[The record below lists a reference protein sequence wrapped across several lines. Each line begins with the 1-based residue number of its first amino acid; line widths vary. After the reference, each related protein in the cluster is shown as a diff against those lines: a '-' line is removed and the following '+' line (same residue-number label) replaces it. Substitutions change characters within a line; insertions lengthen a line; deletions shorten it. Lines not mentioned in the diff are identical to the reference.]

1 MDTIRFAT
9 IGRSG
14 ITERF
19 LEALAETE
27 GVEYVGTYS
36 RDEKS
41 ARDFGARY
49 GARLFFDDLD
59 ALAASDEIDAVYIAT
74 PNGLHAGQA
83 MPEMDVLCDPRKVRR
98 DPREAYLRLK
108 RSSSLTR
115 RQLSVAREV
124 CAWREESAATRDLP
138 RKWVASDEVIVEVC
152 KRMPT
157 SVDRLRRIRGT
168 EQLSERDGARIVR
181 AVETGTSV
189 PPDMFPSI
197 GNVIVAD
204 TSFHYNI
211 PEKAYRYALPRDV
224 VDKLHIRKY
233 GAHGT
238 SHRFIWR
245 ATDKFTGGQTHKLVS
260 CHLGSG
266 ASLAAIQD
274 GKDMAPRSSSA
285 SLAPARPRFPLR

>member
-83 MPEMDVLCDPRKVRR
+83 MALVRGGKHVMVEKAFSSCE
-98 DPREAYLRLK
+98 REAARVF
-108 RSSSLTR
+108 SA
-115 RQLSVAREV
+115 AREQGV
-124 CAWREESAATRDLP
+124 
-138 RKWVASDEVIVEVC
+138 VAMEAMRNLHVSSFD
-152 KRMPT
+152 
-157 SVDRLRRIRGT
+157 RIR
-168 EQLSERDGARIVR
+168 E
-181 AVETGTSV
+181 
-189 PPDMFPSI
+189 
-197 GNVIVAD
+197 
-204 TSFHYNI
+204 
-211 PEKAYRYALPRDV
+211 ALPRLGPVRLATFRFSKVTSRMARLRQGERLNVFDP
-224 VDKLHIRKY
+224 RFSE
-233 GAHGT
+233 GALMDIGVYCVEPAVALFG
-238 SHRFIWR
+238 R
-245 ATDKFTGGQTHKLVS
+245 
-260 CHLGSG
+260 
-266 ASLAAIQD
+266 
-274 GKDMAPRSSSA
+274 
-285 SLAPARPRFPLR
+285 PARVLSAAVTTRVPDCIAGDPYDTIDLAGEALLDYGDKVVNLSYGKMSDDMVSSQIEIGRAHV